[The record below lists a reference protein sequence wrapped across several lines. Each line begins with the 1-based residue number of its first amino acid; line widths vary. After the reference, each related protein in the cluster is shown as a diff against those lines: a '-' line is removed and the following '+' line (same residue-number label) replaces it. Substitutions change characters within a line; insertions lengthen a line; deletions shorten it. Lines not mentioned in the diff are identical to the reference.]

1 MINSNR
7 QTGMTNDPNSPKT
20 LFIQPTHLRVRWP
33 DGSEAVFPLKGE
45 SSRIGRGSEDNHLA
59 APAAFNSISRRH
71 LSIEKKGEF
80 FYAVDLGSTNG
91 VLVNGKKIS
100 EPTGLKDG
108 DEINIG
114 RPDDKQEVILIFK
127 AGSESALREALRMG
141 DLPIPTPQ
149 AGSQAGAAYLTIRWP
164 NGVTTDFPL
173 EKDSLLIGRDSA
185 ADLRVPEALA
195 FVSGRQAE
203 IQKRG
208 GGFVVRDLNSANGSF
223 LNNQRLVANVETAL
237 NDNAIL
243 RIGDE
248 AFGVS
253 VGFAFHNPA
262 QALEG
267 FQPAGATM
275 IHKTSAVVIG
285 RGEECDLRLD
295 HADVSRRHA
304 RIHQTGGQFLIED
317 LHTTNGTFVNGVM
330 VKIAELHEGD
340 LIQIG
345 STVFV
350 FEAGQVKQYQSVGM
364 RVDVQNLNQEV
375 RTRRGKLR
383 ILDDINLSILP
394 REFVA
399 IVGGSGAGKTT
410 LLNALI
416 GFRPAQGKVQLN
428 GQNFYAEYERYRSQL
443 GFVPQS
449 DILHMTLSVERA
461 LDYAARLRLSGSLS
475 RAERKRRI
483 EAVLETVSMNTETL
497 RKTRIGNLSG
507 GQRKRVSIAAE
518 LLADPKLIYLDEATS
533 GLDPGLE
540 KKLMHTLRRMA
551 DEGRTVVLITHATS
565 NIVQTDH
572 VAFLSQGKLI
582 YFGPSQEALEFFG
595 VEDFADIYERIERK
609 GDEWQ
614 HIFRDEKPAVYKK
627 YIAARQANLHAV
639 PQQAL
644 PTPRFGIGDFF
655 RQFLTLAQRSFSVLL
670 SNPITLALM
679 LLLFPVTAFLQ
690 LVIASQDVLTGNLAI
705 LADPVA
711 AAKTMLEAYV
721 PLASTNTFVFVTG
734 LEAVLVGLYVPPNEL
749 IPERAIY
756 LRERT
761 VNLKILPYLFSKVL
775 LFTIFSA
782 IQVALYMLIVSQGV
796 DFPARG
802 VFFSGTVE
810 IFLTLFL
817 TIMAGVGTGMVV
829 AAVSRSTDMA
839 IYILVLLLFFEFFFA
854 GTIFD
859 LRGNKFE
866 PMSYFAATR
875 WSLNALGVTIDMRG
889 MAEST
894 ILCNQLPENPLDPN
908 SALKTVCF
916 NYPEARE
923 DLMLDYATENLLR
936 SWLALAAMIVIT
948 IAITGVL
955 LHRMDP
961 AS

>member
-1 MINSNR
+1 MAK
-7 QTGMTNDPNSPKT
+7 DPNSPKT
-20 LFIQPTHLRVRWP
+20 LFIQPTHLRVHWP
-33 DGSEAVFPLKGE
+33 DGKEEIFPLKGE
-45 SSRIGRGSEDNHLA
+45 SSHIGRGSEGNDLA
-59 APAAFNSISRRH
+59 MPVTFNSISRRH
-71 LSIEKKGEF
+71 LSIDKKGEF
-80 FYAVDLGSTNG
+80 FYAADLGSTNG
-91 VLVNGKKIS
+91 VFINGNKIS
-100 EPTGLKDG
+100 QPTGLDNG
-108 DEINIG
+108 DEIKIG
-114 RPDDKQEVILIFK
+114 LPDNKQEVVMIFT
-127 AGSESALREALRMG
+127 AGSKSVLREALRTS
-141 DLPIPTPQ
+141 DIATLPPHSQPQ
-149 AGSQAGAAYLTIRWP
+149 PGAAYLTIRWP
-164 NGVTTDFPL
+164 NGTTTDFPV

-185 ADLRVPEALA
+185 ADLRIPEALA

-203 IQKRG
+203 IQKRV
-208 GGFVVRDLNSANGSF
+208 GGFIIRDLNSANGTY
-223 LNNQRLVANVETAL
+223 LNNQLLVANVDTPL
-237 NDNAIL
+237 TDNTIL

-248 AFGVS
+248 TFGVS
-253 VGFAFHNPA
+253 VGFTFHNPA

-267 FQPAGATM
+267 FQPSGAT
-275 IHKTSAVVIG
+275 IIQKTSVIVIG
-285 RGEECDLRLD
+285 RGEECNLRLD
-295 HADVSRRHA
+295 HPDVSRQHA
-304 RIHQTGGQFLIED
+304 KIHQAGGQFLIED
-317 LHTTNGTFVNGVM
+317 LHSRNGTFINGTA
-330 VKIAELHEGD
+330 VKIAELREGD
-340 LIQIG
+340 IIQIG
-345 STVFV
+345 STVLV
-350 FEAGQVKQYQSVGM
+350 FQAGQVHQYQSVGM
-364 RVDVQNLNQEV
+364 RVDVQGLNQEI

-394 REFVA
+394 REFIA

-416 GFRPAQGKVQLN
+416 GYRPAKGRVQLN

-449 DILHMTLSVERA
+449 DILHLTLTVERA
-461 LDYAARLRLSGSLS
+461 LDYAARLRLPGNLS

-483 EAVLETVSMNTETL
+483 EAVLETVSMNTETI
-497 RKTRIGNLSG
+497 RKTRIGSLSG

-540 KKLMHTLRRMA
+540 KKLMHTLRSMA

-582 YFGPSQEALEFFG
+582 YFGPSQEALDFFG

-614 HIFRDEKPAVYKK
+614 HVFRDEKSALYEK
-627 YIAARQANLHAV
+627 YITARQATLQAV

-644 PTPRFGIGDFF
+644 PISRFGIGDFL
-655 RQFLTLAQRSFSVLL
+655 RQFLTLTQRSFSVLL

-690 LVIASQDVLTGNLAI
+690 LVIAHPDVLTGNLAI
-705 LADPVA
+705 FADPVA
-711 AAKTMLEAYV
+711 AAKTILEAYV
-721 PLASTNTFVFVTG
+721 PLASTNTFVFVMG

-761 VNLKILPYLFSKVL
+761 VNLKVLPYLLSKVL

-796 DFPARG
+796 DFPAHG
-802 VFFSGTVE
+802 VYFSGTVE

-817 TIMAGVGTGMVV
+817 TIMAGVGTGMIV
-829 AAVSRSTDMA
+829 ATISRTTDVA
-839 IYILVLLLFFEFFFA
+839 IYILVMLLFFEFFFA
-854 GTIFD
+854 GTVFD

-875 WSLNALGVTIDMRG
+875 WSLNALGVTIDMKR

-894 ILCNQLPENPLDPN
+894 ILCNKMPENLLDSN
-908 SALKTVCF
+908 SPLKTVCF
-916 NYPEARE
+916 NYPEARN
-923 DLMLDYATENLLR
+923 DLTLDYARENLLR
-936 SWLALAAMIVIT
+936 SWLALGAMTVVT
-948 IAITGVL
+948 IGITGVL
-955 LHRMDP
+955 LKRMDP
-961 AS
+961 SS

>member
-1 MINSNR
+1 
-7 QTGMTNDPNSPKT
+7 MTTDQNSPKT
-20 LFIQPTHLRVRWP
+20 LFIQPTHLRIRWP
-33 DGSEAVFPLKGE
+33 NGDADTFPLKGE
-45 SSRIGRGSEDNHLA
+45 MTRIGRGPDDNDLA
-59 APAAFNSISRRH
+59 VPAAFTSISRKH

-80 FYAVDLGSTNG
+80 FFADDLGSTNG
-91 VLVNGKKIS
+91 VFINEKKITES
-100 EPTGLKDG
+100 TRLNDK
-108 DEINIG
+108 DEIKIG
-114 RPDDKQEVILIFK
+114 LADDKEQVTLIFT
-127 AGSESALREALRMG
+127 AGSESALQEALRTG
-141 DLPIPTPQ
+141 ELPIPTPQ
-149 AGSQAGAAYLTIRWP
+149 AGPRVGAASLTIHWP
-164 NGVTTDFPL
+164 NGATTEFPI
-173 EKDSLLIGRDSA
+173 EKNSILIGRDSA
-185 ADLRVPEALA
+185 ADLRVPQALA

-208 GGFVVRDLNSANGSF
+208 VEFVIRDLNSANGTF
-223 LNNQRLVANVETAL
+223 LNNQRLVPSVETSL

-275 IHKTSAVVIG
+275 IQPTRAVVIG
-285 RGEECDLRLD
+285 RGEECDLRLN
-295 HADVSRRHA
+295 HPDVSRRHA
-304 RIHQTGGQFLIED
+304 RIQQVGAQFLIED
-317 LHTTNGTFVNGVM
+317 LQSTNGTFVNGAA
-330 VKIAELHEGD
+330 VKIAELREGD

-345 STVFV
+345 STVLA
-350 FEAGQVKQYQSVGM
+350 FEAGQVKQYQSMGM

-416 GFRPAQGKVQLN
+416 GYRPAHGKVQLN
-428 GQNFYAEYERYRSQL
+428 GQDFYAEYERYRSHL
-443 GFVPQS
+443 GFVPQN

-461 LDYAARLRLSGSLS
+461 LDYAARLRLPGSLS

-518 LLADPKLIYLDEATS
+518 LLADPNLIYLDEATS

-582 YFGPSQEALEFFG
+582 YFGPSHEALDFFG
-595 VEDFADIYERIERK
+595 VDDFADIYERIERK

-614 HIFRDEKPAVYKK
+614 RVFRDEKPALHEK
-627 YIAARQANLHAV
+627 YIAARQATLRAI

-644 PTPRFGIGDFF
+644 PTARFGPSDFF

-690 LVIASQDVLTGNLAI
+690 LVIASPDVLTGNLAI

-711 AAKTMLEAYV
+711 AAKTMLAAYV
-721 PLASTNTFVFVTG
+721 PLPGTNTFVFVMG

-761 VNLKILPYLFSKVL
+761 VNLKVLPYLLSKIL

-782 IQVALYMLIVSQGV
+782 IQVVFYMVIVSQGV

-817 TIMAGVGTGMVV
+817 TIMAGVGTGMIV
-829 AAVSRSTDMA
+829 AAISRSTDMA
-839 IYILVLLLFFEFFFA
+839 IYILVMLLFFEFFFA
-854 GTIFD
+854 GTVFD

-875 WSLNALGVTIDMRG
+875 WSLNALGVTIDMHA

-894 ILCNQLPENPLDPN
+894 ILCNEVLENPLDPD
-908 SALKTVCF
+908 SAMKTVCF
-916 NYPEARE
+916 NYPEARD
-923 DLMLDYATENLLR
+923 DLMLDYATHNLLR
-936 SWLALAAMIVIT
+936 SWLALAAMTVVT

-955 LHRMDP
+955 LKRMDP
-961 AS
+961 SS